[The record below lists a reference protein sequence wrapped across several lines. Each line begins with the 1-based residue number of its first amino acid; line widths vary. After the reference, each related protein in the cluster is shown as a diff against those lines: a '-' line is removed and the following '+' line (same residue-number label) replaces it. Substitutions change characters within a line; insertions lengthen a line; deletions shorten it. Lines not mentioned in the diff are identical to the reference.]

1 MWDRLNILKLEGLT
15 PSFFWDFCFN
25 KLLQKAKLSVIINLG
40 DYVMKEPLVAIVGRP
55 NVGKST
61 LFNRI
66 VGKRV
71 SIVNDEPGVT
81 RDRIFAHA
89 TWLDNNFTLVDTG
102 GLDLEKDDEISVN
115 IVKQAKLAI
124 EMADV
129 TMFVVDGMAGLTSQD
144 HDVIQILRKSRK
156 KIILVVNKIDNYDAS
171 LMYEYYELG
180 LGEPFLVSSIHG
192 KGVGDLLDKVVSYFD
207 KDMLKK
213 EADDVI
219 KIAIVGKPNAGKSS
233 LINRLVGEERV
244 IVSSVAGTTRDAVDI
259 PFKYNKKKYSLIDT
273 AGMRR
278 KKKIEDKTV
287 ERYSIIRTL
296 DSIRQA
302 DVVVL
307 VIDVTTE
314 ISDQDLKIAGFIDEQ
329 NKPSIVV
336 LNKWD
341 LIEKD
346 TNTMKKFE
354 EKLAGELAFMS
365 YFKSVYLSALTGK
378 RTEKLM
384 PAIEEVYL
392 NARKQISAGALN
404 DVLQDA
410 YTINAP
416 TYKKNKQLRIF
427 YATQTGAVPP
437 TFVLFVNDATLM
449 TDNYL
454 RYLENNIRKAFDFTG
469 TPIRITMKCKKE
481 EDL

>member
-1 MWDRLNILKLEGLT
+1 
-15 PSFFWDFCFN
+15 
-25 KLLQKAKLSVIINLG
+25 
-40 DYVMKEPLVAIVGRP
+40 MKEPLVAIVGRP

-66 VGKRV
+66 VGRRV

-102 GLDLEKDDEISVN
+102 GLDFEKDDEISVN

-129 TMFVVDGMAGLTSQD
+129 TLFVVDGMAGLTSQD
-144 HDVIQILRKSRK
+144 HEVIQVLRKSRK
-156 KIILVVNKIDNYDAS
+156 KIILVVNKIDNYDES
-171 LMYEYYELG
+171 LSYEYYELG

-207 KDMLKK
+207 KDLLKN

-244 IVSSVAGTTRDAVDI
+244 IVSSIAGTTRDAVDI

-273 AGMRR
+273 AGMRK

-296 DSIRQA
+296 DSIRHA

-354 EKLAGELAFMS
+354 DKLAGELAFMS

-384 PAIEEVYL
+384 PAIEEVYQ

-437 TFVLFVNDATLM
+437 TFVLFVNDVNLM

>member
-1 MWDRLNILKLEGLT
+1 
-15 PSFFWDFCFN
+15 
-25 KLLQKAKLSVIINLG
+25 
-40 DYVMKEPLVAIVGRP
+40 MKEPLVAIVGRP

-81 RDRIFAHA
+81 RDRIFARA
-89 TWLDNNFTLVDTG
+89 SWLDNNFTLIDTG
-102 GLDLEKDDEISVN
+102 GLDFDKQDEISVN

-129 TMFVVDGMAGLTSQD
+129 TVFVVDGMAGLTSQD
-144 HDVIQILRKSRK
+144 HEVISVLRKSRK
-156 KIILVVNKIDNYDAS
+156 KIILVVNKVDNFDEN
-171 LMYEYYELG
+171 LLYEYYELG

-192 KGVGDLLDKVVSYFD
+192 KGVGDLLDKVVSYFP
-207 KDMLKK
+207 K
-213 EADDVI
+213 EQLTKEDDDVV

-233 LINRLVGEERV
+233 LINRLVGEDRV
-244 IVSSVAGTTRDAVDI
+244 IVSSIAGTTRDSVDI
-259 PFKYNKKKYSLIDT
+259 PFKYNGKKYSLIDT

-278 KKKIEDKTV
+278 KSKIEDKTV

-296 DSIRQA
+296 DSVRNA
-302 DVVVL
+302 DVVLL

-314 ISDQDLKIAGFIDEQ
+314 ISDQDLKIASFINEQ
-329 NKPSIVV
+329 NKPSVIV

-341 LIEKD
+341 LVEKD
-346 TNTMKKFE
+346 THTMNKFE
-354 EKLAGELAFMS
+354 EKLGVEFAFMS
-365 YFKSVYLSALTGK
+365 YYKSVYLSALMGN

-384 PAIEEVYL
+384 PAVEKVLE
-392 NARKQISAGALN
+392 NSRRKVSSGALN

-410 YTINAP
+410 YMLNSP
-416 TYKKNKQLRIF
+416 TYKKNKKLRVF
-427 YATQTGAVPP
+427 YATQSGVTPP
-437 TFVLFVNDATLM
+437 TFVLFVNDINLM

-454 RYLENNIRKAFDFTG
+454 RYLENNIRKAFDFEG

-481 EDL
+481 EDI

>member
-1 MWDRLNILKLEGLT
+1 
-15 PSFFWDFCFN
+15 
-25 KLLQKAKLSVIINLG
+25 
-40 DYVMKEPLVAIVGRP
+40 MKEPLVAIVGRP

-66 VGKRV
+66 VGKRI

-81 RDRIFAHA
+81 RDRIFSHA
-89 TWLDNNFTLVDTG
+89 EWLDNSFTLIDTG
-102 GLDLEKDDEISVN
+102 GLDFDKNDEITIN

-129 TMFVVDGMAGLTSQD
+129 ILFVVDGTQGITANDREVVQ
-144 HDVIQILRKSRK
+144 VLRKSKK
-156 KIILVVNKIDNYDAS
+156 KILLVVNKVDNYS
-171 LMYEYYELG
+171 EELEYEYYELG
-180 LGEPFLVSSIHG
+180 LGEPNMVSSIHG
-192 KGVGDLLDKVVSYFD
+192 KGVGDLLDNVVACFS
-207 KDMLKK
+207 K
-213 EADDVI
+213 EELQNECEDVT

-233 LINRLVGEERV
+233 LINRLLGEDRV
-244 IVSSVAGTTRDAVDI
+244 IVSSIAGTTRDSIDV
-259 PFKYNKKKYSLIDT
+259 PFKYNGKKYALIDT

-278 KKKIEDKTV
+278 KKKIEDETV
-287 ERYSIIRTL
+287 ERYSIIRSL
-296 DSIRQA
+296 DAIRNA

-307 VIDVTTE
+307 VIDVSQE

-329 NKPSIVV
+329 NKPSVVV

-341 LIEKD
+341 LIEKE
-346 TNTMKKFE
+346 TNTMNQFD
-354 EKLAGELAFMS
+354 EKLSKELAFMS

-384 PAIEEVYL
+384 QAVEQVLE
-392 NARKQISAGALN
+392 NNNKQISAGDLN

-410 YTINAP
+410 YRINAP
-416 TYKKNKQLRIF
+416 AFKKNKKLKIF
-427 YATQTGAVPP
+427 YATQSGTNPP
-437 TFVLFVNDATLM
+437 TFVLFVNDINLM

-469 TPIRITMKCKKE
+469 TPIRIKLKCKKDY
-481 EDL
+481 DL

>member
-1 MWDRLNILKLEGLT
+1 
-15 PSFFWDFCFN
+15 
-25 KLLQKAKLSVIINLG
+25 
-40 DYVMKEPLVAIVGRP
+40 MKEPLVAIVGRP

-66 VGKRV
+66 VGKRI

-89 TWLDNNFTLVDTG
+89 SWLDNGFTIIDTG
-102 GLDLEKDDEISVN
+102 GLDFEKKDEISFG

-124 EMADV
+124 EMAEV
-129 TMFVVDGMAGLTSQD
+129 IIFVVDGKAGLTAADEEVVQ
-144 HDVIQILRKSRK
+144 VLRKSK
-156 KIILVVNKIDNYDAS
+156 KPILLAVNKIDNYDAS
-171 LMYEYYELG
+171 LEYEYYSLG
-180 LGEPFLVSSIHG
+180 LGSPYLVSSLHG
-192 KGVGDLLDKVVSYFD
+192 KGVGDLLDAVVSHFP
-207 KDMLKK
+207 K
-213 EADDVI
+213 ELLQREQDDTI

-244 IVSSVAGTTRDAVDI
+244 IVSSIAGTTRDSVDI
-259 PFKYNKKKYSLIDT
+259 PFKCNGKKYSLIDT

-278 KKKIEDKTV
+278 KSKIEDETV
-287 ERYSIIRTL
+287 ERYSIIRSL
-296 DSIRQA
+296 DSIRNA
-302 DVVVL
+302 DVVIL
-307 VIDVTTE
+307 VIDSSTE
-314 ISDQDLKIAGFIDEQ
+314 ISDQDLKIASFIDEQ
-329 NKPSIVV
+329 KKPSVVV

-346 TNTMKKFE
+346 TNTMNKFE

-384 PAIEEVYL
+384 QAVDEVL
-392 NARKQISAGALN
+392 ENAGRKVSAGSLN
-404 DVLQDA
+404 DVLSDA
-410 YTINAP
+410 YVINAP
-416 TYKKNKQLRIF
+416 PFKSGKKLKIF
-427 YATQTGAVPP
+427 YATQGSTNPP
-437 TFVLFVNDATLM
+437 TFVLFVNDTSLM

-454 RYLENNIRKAFDFTG
+454 RYLENTIRKAYNFCG
-469 TPIRITMKCKKE
+469 TPIMIKLKSKKE

>member
-1 MWDRLNILKLEGLT
+1 
-15 PSFFWDFCFN
+15 
-25 KLLQKAKLSVIINLG
+25 
-40 DYVMKEPLVAIVGRP
+40 MKEPLVAIVGRP

-66 VGKRV
+66 VGKRI

-81 RDRIFAHA
+81 RDRIFYRAN
-89 TWLDNNFTLVDTG
+89 WLDNNFILVDTG
-102 GLDLEKDDEISVN
+102 GLDFDSQDEISVN

-129 TMFVVDGMAGLTSQD
+129 IIFVVDGKMGLTSSD
-144 HDVIQILRKSRK
+144 RDVVEVLRKAKK
-156 KIILVVNKIDNYDAS
+156 KIILAVNKIDNYDES
-171 LMYEYYELG
+171 IVFEYYELG
-180 LGEPFLVSSIHG
+180 LGEPVLISSLHG
-192 KGVGDLLDKVVSYFD
+192 KGVGDLLDKVVEHFS
-207 KDMLKK
+207 K
-213 EADDVI
+213 ETKGDIEDDVV

-244 IVSSVAGTTRDAVDI
+244 IVSSIAGTTRDSVNI
-259 PFKYNKKKYSLIDT
+259 PFKYNGKKYALIDT

-278 KKKIEDKTV
+278 KSKIEDNTI
-287 ERYSIIRTL
+287 ERYSIIRSL
-296 DSIRQA
+296 DSIRNA
-302 DVVVL
+302 DIVLL

-314 ISDQDLKIAGFIDEQ
+314 ISDQDLKIASFINEE
-329 NKPSIVV
+329 NKPSLIV

-346 TNTMKKFE
+346 TNTMHKYE
-354 EKLAGELAFMS
+354 EKLASELAFMS

-384 PAIEEVYL
+384 PAINMVLE
-392 NARKQISAGALN
+392 NANRKISSGDLN

-410 YTINAP
+410 YMLNAP
-416 TYKKNKQLRIF
+416 AYKKNKKLRIF
-427 YATQTGAVPP
+427 YATQSGTVPP
-437 TFVLFVNDATLM
+437 TFVLFVNDINLM
-449 TDNYL
+449 ENNYL
-454 RYLENNIRKAFDFTG
+454 RYLENNIRKAFNFEG
-469 TPIRITMKCKKE
+469 TPIRITLKCKKE

>member
-1 MWDRLNILKLEGLT
+1 
-15 PSFFWDFCFN
+15 
-25 KLLQKAKLSVIINLG
+25 
-40 DYVMKEPLVAIVGRP
+40 MKEPLVAIVGRP

-66 VGKRV
+66 VGKRI

-89 TWLDNNFTLVDTG
+89 TWLDNNFTLIDTG
-102 GLDLEKDDEISVN
+102 GLDFEKDDEISVN

-129 TMFVVDGMAGLTSQD
+129 TMFVVDGMAGLTAQD
-144 HDVIQILRKSRK
+144 REVVEVLRKSKK
-156 KIILVVNKIDNYDAS
+156 KIVLVVNKIDNYDETLA
-171 LMYEYYELG
+171 YEYYELG

-192 KGVGDLLDKVVSYFD
+192 KGVGDLLDKVVSYFN
-207 KDMLKK
+207 K
-213 EADDVI
+213 EDLTKEQEDVI

-233 LINRLVGEERV
+233 LINKLVGEERV
-244 IVSSVAGTTRDAVDI
+244 IVSNIAGTTRDAVDI
-259 PFKYNKKKYSLIDT
+259 PFKYNKKKYCLIDT
-273 AGMRR
+273 AGMRK

-296 DSIRQA
+296 DSIRNA

-329 NKPSIVV
+329 NKPSIIV

-341 LIEKD
+341 LIEKE
-346 TNTMKKFE
+346 TNTMNQFE
-354 EKLAGELAFMS
+354 KKLAGELSFMS

-384 PAIEEVYL
+384 PAIEMVYE
-392 NARKQISAGALN
+392 NARKQISAGVLN

-410 YTINAP
+410 YSINAP

-437 TFVLFVNDATLM
+437 TFVLFVNDITLM

-454 RYLENNIRKAFDFTG
+454 KYLENNIRKAFDFTG

-481 EDL
+481 EDI

>member
-1 MWDRLNILKLEGLT
+1 
-15 PSFFWDFCFN
+15 
-25 KLLQKAKLSVIINLG
+25 
-40 DYVMKEPLVAIVGRP
+40 MKPIVVIVGRP

-81 RDRIFAHA
+81 RDRIFARA
-89 TWLDNNFTLVDTG
+89 SWLDNNFTLVDTG
-102 GLDLEKDDEISVN
+102 GLDFDKQDEISVN

-129 TMFVVDGMAGLTSQD
+129 TVFVVDGMAGLTSQD
-144 HDVIQILRKSRK
+144 HEVISVLRKSRK
-156 KIILVVNKIDNYDAS
+156 KIILVVNKVDNFDEN
-171 LMYEYYELG
+171 LLYEYYELG

-192 KGVGDLLDKVVSYFD
+192 KGVGDLLDKVVSYFP
-207 KDMLKK
+207 K
-213 EADDVI
+213 EQLTKEDDDVV

-233 LINRLVGEERV
+233 LINRLVGEDRV
-244 IVSSVAGTTRDAVDI
+244 IVSSIAGTTRDSVDI
-259 PFKYNKKKYSLIDT
+259 PFKYNGKKYSLIDT

-278 KKKIEDKTV
+278 KSKIEDKTV

-296 DSIRQA
+296 DSVRNA
-302 DVVVL
+302 DVVIL

-314 ISDQDLKIAGFIDEQ
+314 ISDQDLKIASFINEQ
-329 NKPSIVV
+329 NKPSVIV

-341 LIEKD
+341 LVEKD
-346 TNTMKKFE
+346 THTMNKFE
-354 EKLAGELAFMS
+354 EKLGVEFAFMS
-365 YFKSVYLSALTGK
+365 YYKSVYLSALMGN

-384 PAIEEVYL
+384 PAVEKVLE
-392 NARKQISAGALN
+392 NSRRKVSSGALN

-410 YTINAP
+410 YMLNSP
-416 TYKKNKQLRIF
+416 TYKKNKKLRVF
-427 YATQTGAVPP
+427 YATQSGVTPP
-437 TFVLFVNDATLM
+437 TFVLFVNDINLM

-454 RYLENNIRKAFDFTG
+454 RYLENNIRKAFDFEG

-481 EDL
+481 EDI

>member
-1 MWDRLNILKLEGLT
+1 
-15 PSFFWDFCFN
+15 
-25 KLLQKAKLSVIINLG
+25 
-40 DYVMKEPLVAIVGRP
+40 MKEPLVAIVGRP

-66 VGKRV
+66 VGKRI

-89 TWLDNNFTLVDTG
+89 TWLDNNFTLIDTG
-102 GLDLEKDDEISVN
+102 GLDFEKDDEISVN

-129 TMFVVDGMAGLTSQD
+129 TLFVVDGMAGLTAQD
-144 HDVIQILRKSRK
+144 LDVVQVLRKSRK
-156 KIILVVNKIDNYDAS
+156 KIILVVNKIDNYDENIA
-171 LMYEYYELG
+171 YDYYELG
-180 LGEPFLVSSIHG
+180 LGEPYLVSSIHG

-207 KDMLKK
+207 KDLLKN
-213 EADDVI
+213 EPDDVV

-244 IVSSVAGTTRDAVDI
+244 IVSNIAGTTRDSVDI

-278 KKKIEDKTV
+278 KKKIEDNTV
-287 ERYSIIRTL
+287 ERFSIIRTL
-296 DSIRQA
+296 DSIRNA

-314 ISDQDLKIAGFIDEQ
+314 ISDQDLKIAGFINEQ
-329 NKPSIVV
+329 NKPSIIV

-365 YFKSVYLSALTGK
+365 YYKSVYLSALTGK

-384 PAIEEVYL
+384 PSIEAVYQ

-437 TFVLFVNDATLM
+437 TFVLFVNDTTLM

-454 RYLENNIRKAFDFTG
+454 RYLENNIRKAFDFSG
-469 TPIRITMKCKKE
+469 TPIRITLKSKRE

>member
-1 MWDRLNILKLEGLT
+1 
-15 PSFFWDFCFN
+15 
-25 KLLQKAKLSVIINLG
+25 
-40 DYVMKEPLVAIVGRP
+40 MKEPLVAIVGRP

-89 TWLDNNFTLVDTG
+89 TWLDNNFTLIDTG
-102 GLDLEKDDEISVN
+102 GLDFDKDDEISVN

-129 TMFVVDGMAGLTSQD
+129 TIFVVDGMAGLTSQD
-144 HDVIQILRKSRK
+144 HEVVEILRKSNK
-156 KIILVVNKIDNYDAS
+156 KIILAVNKIDNYDETLA
-171 LMYEYYELG
+171 YEYYELG
-180 LGEPFLVSSIHG
+180 LGTPFLVSSIHG
-192 KGVGDLLDKVVSYFD
+192 KGVGDLLDEVVACFE
-207 KDMLKK
+207 KDQLSK
-213 EADDVI
+213 EIDDSI

-233 LINRLVGEERV
+233 LINKMIGEERV
-244 IVSSVAGTTRDAVDI
+244 IVSNIAGTTRDSVDI
-259 PFKYNKKKYSLIDT
+259 PFKYNKRKYSLIDT

-278 KKKIEDKTV
+278 KRKIEDNTV

-296 DSIRQA
+296 DSIRNA

-307 VIDVTTE
+307 VIDVTEE

-329 NKPSIVV
+329 NKPSVIVF
-336 LNKWD
+336 NKWD
-341 LIEKD
+341 LIEKE

-354 EKLAGELAFMS
+354 DKVASELAFMS
-365 YFKSVYLSALTGK
+365 YYKSVYLSALTGK

-384 PAIEEVYL
+384 PAIELVYE
-392 NARKQISAGALN
+392 NAHKKISAGALN

-410 YTINAP
+410 YAINAP
-416 TYKKNKQLRIF
+416 AYKKNKRLRIF
-427 YATQTGAVPP
+427 YATQTGVCPP
-437 TFVLFVNDATLM
+437 TISLFVNDTTLM
-449 TDNYL
+449 EDNYL

-469 TPIRITMKCKKE
+469 TPVRITMKCKKE